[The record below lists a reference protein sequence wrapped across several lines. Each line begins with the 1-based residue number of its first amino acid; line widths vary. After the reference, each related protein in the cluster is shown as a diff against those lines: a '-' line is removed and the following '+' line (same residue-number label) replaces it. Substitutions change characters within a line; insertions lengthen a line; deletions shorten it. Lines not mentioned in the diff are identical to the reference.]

1 MTKINIKEIKHGEYP
16 LEKLIKIFT
25 PYFRRMAYYIT
36 CDEAIRDEL
45 TQEGYISL
53 WESIEKYDES
63 RGASYFNYIIYSTK
77 FAMLNYI
84 NDKRSTS
91 KTIYIPQKQRKESN
105 ITTIS
110 MDRTINDYQAISG
123 TIANEVEE
131 DIEDEKIVPLRAYMK
146 VLKKEHRDILEIKY
160 QGYSDTDLAAMTGI
174 TKQRVGQIVKASIKK
189 LQKEFGVPQVGIAS
203 KKHTKLSPKEIALRK
218 KHNLL

>member
-1 MTKINIKEIKHGEYP
+1 MEKLNQIQHNQYT
-16 LEKLIKIFT
+16 LEKLIVIFK
-25 PYFRRMAYYIT
+25 PYLNTMASNFTTNDDLKKDLVNEGFIS
-36 CDEAIRDEL
+36 IWQS
-45 TQEGYISL
+45 TQT
-53 WESIEKYDES
+53 YDKS
-63 RGASYFNYIIYSTK
+63 RGATFFTYLIQQARWY
-77 FAMLNYI
+77 MLRFLNE
-84 NDKRSTS
+84 KGSTS

-131 DIEDEKIVPLRAYMK
+131 DIEDDKIVPLRAYMK

-160 QGYSDTDLAAMTGI
+160 QGYSDTDLAQMTGI

-189 LQKEFGVPQVGIAS
+189 LQKEFGVPQVGISS
-203 KKHTKLSPKEIALRK
+203 KKHTKLSSNEIALRK